1 MGSINNLKKP
11 KDLINPK
18 DLKRSRNLR
27 KSIHSFE
34 HEFLRQYLINR
45 RKDLGLT
52 QRELADRMGV
62 IYSFIGKVETGDR
75 RLDIIEFIQYCAAIE
90 LDPTK
95 VINEI
100 KNKVIQENEKLR

>member
-1 MGSINNLKKP
+1 MSSVTNLRDSKAQRYS
-11 KDLINPK
+11 K
-18 DLKRSRNLR
+18 DLKRSKNLR

-34 HEFLRQYLINR
+34 HEFLRQYLVNR
-45 RKDLGLT
+45 RKELELT
-52 QRELADRMGV
+52 QRELAKRMGV
-62 IYSFIGKVETGDR
+62 IYSFIGKVEIGDR

>member
-1 MGSINNLKKP
+1 MSSVTNLRYSKAQRYS
-11 KDLINPK
+11 K
-18 DLKRSRNLR
+18 DLKRSKNLR

-34 HEFLRQYLINR
+34 HEFLRQYLVNR
-45 RKDLGLT
+45 RKELELT
-52 QRELADRMGV
+52 QRELAKRMGV